1 MHTALPR
8 LTLAALLAACS
19 LPALATTSPAAP
31 GTVFRDCT
39 GACPEMVVLPA
50 GSFMMGTP
58 TTNRAARTTKA
69 RCTR

>member
-19 LPALATTSPAAP
+19 LPALATTSPAP